1 MAIGTAAAI
10 GLGISALGSG
20 YQIYQGQK
28 AKSDASSAAGKA
40 AQQFAAINEANKFAD
55 VQVPTLGLELAQQN
69 LQARQA
75 SNIQALQEGGAATVL
90 GGLTAANQQA
100 QAEDL
105 QLAAQAQEAQYARD
119 LAQAQNAQ
127 SVEQRNIARQNA
139 LEQQRLIG
147 AQGAAAYGQSQ
158 INAGIQGLAET
169 AGSVLSQS
177 LANKALF
184 NQQQAAKG
192 LNPNGTLTGAQ
203 IQKNAQSAFAPQ
215 LQSMAPGRIPM
226 QNVGPQLNQNY
237 LAGLRPAQGQYDAY
251 QADKLAGLRAA
262 QGMFDQQNMWNPLY
276 GEWAAS
282 PSF

>member
-119 LAQAQNAQ
+119 MARAQNAQ
-127 SVEQRNIARQNA
+127 QIEANRVNREAGLAQSRIQGAQVAAAEGASNIAA
-139 LEQQRLIG
+139 GIG
-147 AQGAAAYGQSQ
+147 GLAQGASDIATLAAYKDIYGNKGTLGDTAFGQSVKDYSNQ
-158 INAGIQGLAET
+158 LKTTPMNFDVPMGL
-169 AGSVLSQS
+169 
-177 LANKALF
+177 
-184 NQQQAAKG
+184 KG
-192 LNPNGTLTGAQ
+192 YYSNPYSK
-203 IQKNAQSAFAPQ
+203 I
-215 LQSMAPGRIPM
+215 
-226 QNVGPQLNQNY
+226 
-237 LAGLRPAQGQYDAY
+237 GQ
-251 QADKLAGLRAA
+251 
-262 QGMFDQQNMWNPLY
+262 
-276 GEWAAS
+276 
-282 PSF
+282 